1 MAQTSPSAAP
11 RVLVVD
17 DETVL
22 AGMVANYLQRAG
34 FTTSVAHDGV
44 TAVERALAERPDV
57 VVLDLGLPGKDG
69 VQVCE
74 EIRRASDCYIIK
86 IGRASC
92 RERV

>member
-1 MAQTSPSAAP
+1 MTHDPAAAAAH
-11 RVLVVD
+11 VLVVD

-34 FTTSVAHDGV
+34 FRTSTAFDGN

-69 VQVCE
+69 LQVCQ
-74 EIRRASDCYIIK
+74 EIRRHSDLSLIHI
-86 IGRASC
+86 
-92 RERV
+92 